1 MRKLTNTLS
10 PISFTLSLLLLATLF
25 SAAQGQGLNMLHNG
39 SFEEGSTGLALTK
52 LSGWRVLAG
61 NVDVLSDYVVAD
73 GSNYL
78 DLIGTPGI
86 AAIEQAFP
94 TVIGQKYVLSGWVA
108 HHHGITRAGANIT
121 VNGEFLEPLFHTGQV
136 IPTNLQWTRF
146 TRTFIAKCSTTIL
159 RFADVNLAG
168 YVFGGTL
175 LDGLSV
181 NAQAAEGEIVCDR
194 KLCFKAPYAWHYAL
208 QVQRNRNYSVNIPG
222 VNFGLPVDVFSSG
235 GVNPNV
241 TMALEPYS
249 QHVRYKLT
257 AAYVAAQ
264 LSLQEQITFWW
275 HGIGTLKLGCFVR
288 MPMNSTPSCTFPVLL
303 GSGEKLDSNSSLADL
318 FNQTERAFKGGTDDE
333 LQTLLNIYNQL
344 DNCRND

>member
-1 MRKLTNTLS
+1 MMQKITNTLR
-10 PISFTLSLLLLATLF
+10 PISLTLSLLLLVTLF
-25 SAAQGQGLNMLHNG
+25 SAAQAQGLNMLHNG
-39 SFEEGSTGLALTK
+39 SFEDSTGLGLTR
-52 LSGWRVLAG
+52 LSGWQGLSG
-61 NVDVLSDYVVAD
+61 NIDSLSDYVVAD

-78 DLIGTPGI
+78 CLAGT
-86 AAIEQAFP
+86 IEQVFP
-94 TVIGQKYVLSGWVA
+94 TVAGQTYVLSGWVA
-108 HHHGITRAGANIT
+108 HHPGITVAGANIT
-121 VNGEFLEPLFHTGQV
+121 INGELLEPLFHTGRTT
-136 IPTNLQWTRF
+136 PTNLQWTRF
-146 TRTFIAKCSTTIL
+146 TRTFVAKCSTNIL
-159 RFADVNLAG
+159 RFTDKNLAG
-168 YVFGGTL
+168 YIQGATL

-181 NAQAAEGEIVCDR
+181 NAQVAESEIVCDR